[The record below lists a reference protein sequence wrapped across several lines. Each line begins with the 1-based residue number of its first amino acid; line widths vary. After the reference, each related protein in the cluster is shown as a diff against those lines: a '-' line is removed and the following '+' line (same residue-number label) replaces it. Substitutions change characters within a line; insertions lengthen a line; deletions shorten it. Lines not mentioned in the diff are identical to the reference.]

1 MENVETFFCMI
12 NFVEIAN
19 FFLQRY
25 FKLLIS
31 ILTDPTEGCFFSY
44 RPSSGIA
51 PCVGTIGMVH
61 MTPTLDAA
69 LLYVVH
75 RDGVT
80 YNTCLFML
88 GLTTSWVEVTK
99 ETPSWLKLNKFDFF
113 WLFLD
118 IENLSCSK
126 KYLFQK

>member
-1 MENVETFFCMI
+1 MENVETFFCLI
-12 NFVEIAN
+12 NFVKIAK
-19 FFLQRY
+19 FVLQRY
-25 FKLLIS
+25 FKLFIS
-31 ILTDPTEGCFFSY
+31 ILTGLAEGCFFSY

-80 YNTCLFML
+80 
-88 GLTTSWVEVTK
+88 TTSSRAGTDLGRLLDVESDAS
-99 ETPSWLKLNKFDFF
+99 PGLRGGGSIFCL
-113 WLFLD
+113 
-118 IENLSCSK
+118 
-126 KYLFQK
+126 